1 VKGLVAEGKGR
12 YTKGEAESG
21 LGATEAEVEAKGK
34 ETGGREVGKGVG
46 NWEGSDHPRDHE
58 VGRG

>member
-1 VKGLVAEGKGR
+1 MKGLVAEGKGR

-34 ETGGREVGKGVG
+34 ETGGREVGKTGG
-46 NWEGSDHPRDHE
+46 G
-58 VGRG
+58 GLGGG